1 MCIRWWHREYCRGLG
16 DCSSSGCPGCWRP
29 DLRSDMLEEA
39 GALMSTRLGVAEVED
54 VPGPDAAGEQYSGV
68 ASVAGVGK
76 AADPVAGAADDA
88 A

>member
-1 MCIRWWHREYCRGLG
+1 
-16 DCSSSGCPGCWRP
+16 
-29 DLRSDMLEEA
+29 MLEEA
-39 GALMSTRLGVAEVED
+39 SVATSTRFGVVAAVG
-54 VPGPDAAGEQYSGV
+54 VPGPDAAGERYSGV